1 VEQAGDPPRGDAYI
15 YALRDE
21 AAYLH
26 VDEDEKPEIVMEPPD
41 PSWFKCSF
49 CRRTD
54 RSVLF
59 GAEYPVRNPDTF
71 AVITH
76 VCICADCVAKFAEQ
90 LASRGPVSP
99 PEPA

>member
-1 VEQAGDPPRGDAYI
+1 VGFESPARTIRLDGDRRRPVEQAGDPPRGDAYI

-21 AAYLH
+21 AAYL
-26 VDEDEKPEIVMEPPD
+26 
-41 PSWFKCSF
+41 
-49 CRRTD
+49 
-54 RSVLF
+54 
-59 GAEYPVRNPDTF
+59 F
-71 AVITH
+71 AVIAH